1 MIEHAVQHELPPAEL
16 AVLGEQIFCDDDLG
30 LAWTVLDEKPEEAK
44 LARMNARNEV
54 VLRTLALVEEH
65 DETQVEDAER
75 AELHRLEA
83 KLNLVLE
90 LLADLISEGQG
101 TLPRRA
107 VRFNSKGLC
116 WQSEEALEPNALLIV
131 RCYAQ
136 PAWPVPLKLIARV
149 RSSLPSRDGFR
160 ICSHLEEMSFGAAN
174 WLEKLVF
181 RRHRRSIAR
190 SRAVPRID
198 PTRQ

>member
-1 MIEHAVQHELPPAEL
+1 MIDYADQHELPPAEL
-16 AVLGEQIFCDDDLG
+16 AVLGEQVFCDDELG
-30 LAWTVLDEKPEEAK
+30 LAWTVIDQMPEEPA

-83 KLNLVLE
+83 KLNLALE
-90 LLADLISEGQG
+90 LLADLVSEGQG

-116 WQSEEALEPNALLIV
+116 WQSAEALTPNSLLLV
-131 RCYAQ
+131 RCYAL
-136 PAWPVPLKLIARV
+136 PAWPVPLKLLARV
-149 RSSLPSRDGFR
+149 RSSEPSGDGYR
-160 ICSHLEEMSFGAAN
+160 ICSRLEELSFGAAN

-190 SRAVPRID
+190 SRAVPRVEE
-198 PTRQ
+198 P